1 MTERLSVCLQ
11 VISHAIALRLGSSW
25 NIQLHALYNICKA
38 LRGSSGCQKQRP
50 WPLSQSLVS
59 MLSHKP
65 IMTCFSNKEVQT
77 SKKTPIERSLKIGK
91 WGGTGM
97 PFQHLGGGCG
107 AIGSSEL
114 LLTTYVVSLRP
125 VLDAWGT
132 VSKIGTRETYI
143 FLVLL
148 DTIELCLI
156 PCLTSLLL
164 YRYQTLHPW
173 EALENTAYE
182 RVLKCS

>member
-1 MTERLSVCLQ
+1 VLTSNFSCDCPKVGKLLKHPAACPIQYLQSTQRKQWVPEATTLTFKSV
-11 VISHAIALRLGSSW
+11 
-25 NIQLHALYNICKA
+25 
-38 LRGSSGCQKQRP
+38 SGKYAFPQTHHD
-50 WPLSQSLVS
+50 
-59 MLSHKP
+59 M
-65 IMTCFSNKEVQT
+65 CFSNKEVQT